1 MKKTTLV
8 AVLLASYGIA
18 YGAHNQG
25 QQQQPNLAQ
34 QAGNNPLLADV
45 PNDLNEEDI
54 AAFLAQLEGFQQNH
68 NNNEPQNPNNNQQLN
83 VPFGA
88 NELGAAPMVDADN
101 LNVGVINELPAPSP
115 E

>member
-1 MKKTTLV
+1 MKKITILT
-8 AVLLASYGIA
+8 VLLISHGIA
-18 YGAHNQG
+18 YGANNG
-25 QQQQPNLAQ
+25 QPHHHLAQ
-34 QAGNNPLLADV
+34 QVANNPLLANV
-45 PNDLNEEDI
+45 
-54 AAFLAQLEGFQQNH
+54 QNH
-68 NNNEPQNPNNNQQLN
+68 IAPAQVAEFEQLLLQAQNANDNQQLN